1 MVKNEMEASYEIY
14 ILFYQFLN
22 KLHDQRQ
29 VRKGMFYFIVIYMYR
44 YSYRQDKY
52 FIKVSPL
59 DLYFINIQNKTH
71 I

>member
-44 YSYRQDKY
+44 YSYRQNKY